1 MVRFILRPRTFVLLA
16 ALAILIAFPYLYR
29 LPFFSNFLSDFRT
42 FQATR
47 FAIWLVILM
56 GLNLLTGYSGQ
67 ISLGHAAFVAVG
79 AYIAAILMSNSGV
92 PVFAAIFAAAILTG
106 LIGFLMGIPALR
118 LSGPYLAI
126 ATLALII
133 VLPQVLKFGGD
144 IRGHHVAFLD
154 LASHTGGVSGIRLS
168 TPRVP
173 ASMHN
178 SLDMNV
184 DQWLYY
190 NCMLAAVI
198 MTGIAW
204 SVTRSRLGRAL
215 IALRDSEIGAQQM
228 GVNVSLYKMTAFGL
242 SSLYAG
248 AGGALYLYQMS
259 YLGPTSFDILFSL
272 TLVVMIVLGG
282 LASIAGAIFAALI
295 MTLRLDLTDL
305 IAGHI
310 PFGDRIGIESS
321 RGAVFGILLIVSIIF
336 TPRGIAGNLQ
346 KRKEARPGGPRKSR
360 IAALVAKIG
369 LVSREK
375 EAEESSD

>member
-1 MVRFILRPRTFVLLA
+1 MARALLRPRTFVLVG
-16 ALAILIAFPYLYR
+16 ALAILIVYPYLYR

-42 FQATR
+42 FQGTR

-79 AYIAAILMSNSGV
+79 AYIAAILMKDAEF
-92 PVFAAIFAAAILTG
+92 PVFAAILIAALLTG
-106 LIGFLMGIPALR
+106 LLGFLMGVPALR

-133 VLPQVLKFGGD
+133 VLPQILKHPSID
-144 IRGHHVAFLD
+144 QW
-154 LASHTGGVSGIRLS
+154 TGGVSGIRLS

-173 ASMHN
+173 AAMHN
-178 SLDMNV
+178 NLDMNI

-190 NCMLAAVI
+190 NCMLAALI
-198 MTGIAW
+198 MTAMAW
-204 SVTRSRLGRAL
+204 SVTRSRLGRAFV
-215 IALRDSEIGAQQM
+215 ALRDSEIGAQQM

-242 SSLYAG
+242 SSMYAG

-259 YLGPTSFDILFSL
+259 YLGPSSFDILFSL

-295 MTLRLDLTDL
+295 MTLRLDLTDFV
-305 IAGHI
+305 ANHI

-321 RGAVFGILLIVSIIF
+321 RGALFGILLILSIIF

-346 KRKEARPGGPRKSR
+346 KQKEARPGGPKKSK
-360 IAALVAKIG
+360 IAALVAKIR
-369 LVSREK
+369 LRSTEK
-375 EAEESSD
+375 EAQASSD